1 MYKILRNAV
10 LMVLSLALV
19 TACQKDNNEEQG
31 KAISAD
37 LLRALPSL
45 GYQTSGSGLVV
56 NDKVLQA
63 TSLDL
68 SKSEVKD
75 FRGLELFPK
84 LKQVILDENHY
95 ETIGK
100 AFAEN
105 LTKAVPK
112 LEELSLRSAHIR
124 KIDLSAFTTLKSLK
138 LDGAND
144 FQGIQGL
151 DQAKLSLDYLS
162 LPESSKWNYKEILKY
177 FQEKKEGQQIM
188 LELEGK
194 LVPYT
199 STRAVPN
206 DKFRAFLKKKYP
218 EVFTEQEEI
227 DLTKEPQI
235 NEDEFSGNT
244 SWSTEQFNPMCF
256 DAKGMGNLDGY
267 QFFKGRAIKVWYI
280 YNAEFETLDMSGDNF
295 IEKLSFGRDR
305 SVEEGKPFAM
315 PTFSVNQKVKHLY
328 VEGCSKLTD
337 LYFDGKIEQ
346 IKLKGCK
353 ALVNL
358 NFGRNVSELDL
369 SECGNI
375 QQLFLT
381 SSMDK
386 EGELSPLSKITFPKT
401 YTGKGFKMIDLSRS
415 KIANIDY
422 DKIKGE
428 DFFGLN
434 LILHNCPNLKK
445 LKIALKLGNN
455 ASFADGFFEDID
467 LRGAKIWDMNKK
479 VWISAEDHKELYKNN
494 PNLKMLNGKP
504 YEGDIEY
511 PAHVK
516 TLVVEN
522 ATMLQWHYLAI
533 DGDELKVLEIDTYP
547 STDPSNTGKDAEFK
561 ERKDWDFALHWGTV
575 RTNSGESGNAKGGIA
590 ELKDGTLKRV
600 KSKSDLV
607 GLDYKADEIWE
618 LNMILGINNMPPPRA
633 TVGRSKAIIFNKSG
647 MPPSYSQVK
656 SVFVV
661 KGARGEY
668 AVIKF
673 TDFAIDKG
681 YKDCT
686 TTLKYYIVK

>member
-1 MYKILRNAV
+1 MYKILRNV
-10 LMVLSLALV
+10 LLMTLSLVLA
-19 TACQKDNNEEQG
+19 TACHKDSKEEG
-31 KAISAD
+31 KPISAD

-84 LKQVILDENHY
+84 LKQVSLDENHY

-100 AFAEN
+100 AFVEN

-124 KIDLSAFTTLKSLK
+124 QIDLSAFTSLK
-138 LDGAND
+138 RLSLHGANT
-144 FQGIQGL
+144 FQSIKGL
-151 DQAKLSLDYLS
+151 EQAKLRLDYLS
-162 LPESSKWNYKEILKY
+162 LPESAKWNYQEILKY
-177 FQEKKEGQQIM
+177 FQEQKEGQKIM
-188 LELEGK
+188 LELDGK

-206 DKFRAFLKKKYP
+206 DKFRAFLKGKYP
-218 EVFTEQEEI
+218 EVFTAKDEI
-227 DLTKEPQI
+227 DLTKEPKV
-235 NEDEFSGNT
+235 NDDMFSGNT
-244 SWSTEQFNPMCF
+244 SWSTERFDPMCF

-305 SVEEGKPFAM
+305 SVEAGNPLAM
-315 PTFSVNQKVKHLY
+315 PSFSVNQKVRNLY
-328 VEGCSKLTD
+328 VENCSKLTD
-337 LYFDGKIEQ
+337 LYFDGA
-346 IKLKGCK
+346 IKEVSLKGCK

-358 NFGRNVSELDL
+358 NFGRKVSELDL

-375 QQLFLT
+375 QQLFLN

-415 KIANIDY
+415 KIAHIDY

-445 LKIALKLGNN
+445 LKLALKLGNN
-455 ASFADGFFEDID
+455 ASFSDGFFEDID
-467 LRGAKIWDMNKK
+467 LRGSKVWDMNKE
-479 VWISAEDHKELYKNN
+479 VWIPAEEQKQLYKNN
-494 PNLKMLNGKP
+494 PKLKMLNGKP
-504 YEGDIEY
+504 YEGDIEF
-511 PAHVK
+511 PQHVK
-516 TLVVEN
+516 TLEVKN
-522 ATMLQWHYLAI
+522 ATMLQWHYLTI
-533 DGDELKVLEIDTYP
+533 DDKDELKLLEVDTYP
-547 STDPSNTGKDAEFK
+547 STDPNNTGKDAEFK
-561 ERKDWDFALHWGTV
+561 KRKDWDLALHWGTV
-575 RTNSGESGNAKGGIA
+575 RTNSGESGNAKGGLA
-590 ELKDGTLKRV
+590 EIKDGTLKRI
-600 KSKSDLV
+600 KSKAELE
-607 GLDYKADEIWE
+607 GLTYKADEIWE
-618 LNMILGINNMPPPRA
+618 FNMILGLNSMPPPRA
-633 TVGRSKAIIFNKSG
+633 TVGRSKTNIFAKVG
-647 MPPSYSQVK
+647 MPPAYSQVK
-656 SVFVV
+656 SIFVV
-661 KGARGEY
+661 KGARGQY

-673 TDFAIDKG
+673 TNFAIAKG
-681 YKDCT
+681 YKDCS